1 MSDTAPAARHRV
13 IYSTVYTSAASVP
26 FDADDLTDLLTQ
38 SRSANEGV
46 DVTGVLLY
54 RQGRFVQYLEG
65 DEATVRMLVG
75 RIGADPRHSGFRVLV
90 DGEHDS
96 RYFPQ
101 WTMGFVSEESEHA
114 LMPIGFRTAFND
126 IDVLDEDPPAA
137 LRAFRQLSLMFRDR
151 PGN

>member
-1 MSDTAPAARHRV
+1 MSDTSPAARHRV

-38 SRSANEGV
+38 SRSANEAV

-65 DEATVRMLVG
+65 DEATVRMLVD

-101 WTMGFVSEESEHA
+101 WTMGFVSEESEDA

-151 PGN
+151 PAD